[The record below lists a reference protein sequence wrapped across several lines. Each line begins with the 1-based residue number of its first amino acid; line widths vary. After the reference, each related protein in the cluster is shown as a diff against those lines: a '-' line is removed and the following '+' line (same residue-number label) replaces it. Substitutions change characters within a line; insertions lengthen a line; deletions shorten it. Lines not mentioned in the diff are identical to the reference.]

1 MGWGRR
7 PQTSRDSPR
16 SASFSIARSWY
27 AGRVLPSELERALST
42 GRVWT
47 REELDALGADLTR
60 RLLWAQYDGARVER
74 VFRLEAE
81 GPRGL
86 AEEPVALDAG
96 PIRLVHPGELDP
108 IARAA
113 WGDALAAL
121 SILQP
126 IPQLARP
133 VHALSEMDGAGD
145 ALVEFPR
152 RQVHPDRV
160 RRVLAGAG
168 WEAGEP
174 DERLRVAYFFKRF
187 ARADLVA
194 VIRIEPGLSPSGA
207 APQTPV
213 EAFFMARAPGGLT
226 VVQAPRLPLREVP
239 AAVVSEVLFELGGL
253 EARDTQP

>member
-1 MGWGRR
+1 
-7 PQTSRDSPR
+7 
-16 SASFSIARSWY
+16 
-27 AGRVLPSELERALST
+27 
-42 GRVWT
+42 
-47 REELDALGADLTR
+47 
-60 RLLWAQYDGARVER
+60 
-74 VFRLEAE
+74 
-81 GPRGL
+81 
-86 AEEPVALDAG
+86 
-96 PIRLVHPGELDP
+96 
-108 IARAA
+108 
-113 WGDALAAL
+113 AAL

>member
-1 MGWGRR
+1 M
-7 PQTSRDSPR
+7 
-16 SASFSIARSWY
+16 
-27 AGRVLPSELERALST
+27 LPSELERALST

-133 VHALSEMDGAGD
+133 VHALSEINGAGD

-226 VVQAPRLPLREVP
+226 SSRPRASRSERSPPRWSPRCSSSWAGSRHATPRRSTSAVIFL
-239 AAVVSEVLFELGGL
+239 AARGA
-253 EARDTQP
+253 ARKM